1 MEGYLP
7 LKLKRKDLED
17 VNDDFSD
24 FSLSSPARKI
34 RRLVR
39 FSLFF
44 LKDAE
49 LPPII
54 EEEDVIPFE
63 HSLPQEQGFGSNSP
77 RGLKIEELPP
87 EPSNEERAIVL
98 FKPMNTSPLLQTP
111 SNFTVSV
118 NPHLISGFKN
128 QLLWSSQSNSW
139 RLADDEAVENNKSG
153 SSNGCLA
160 VVPWVP
166 SQFSSAPGAGLP
178 PEIDSPEMMD
188 AQEVEESKMDI
199 EDGNVDQRTANDAGG
214 ISVKASGDGS
224 SEWVSCTSSWFVA
237 HASAVRSCAVFI
249 DILCLIEAKDSDTTV
264 AEST

>member
-7 LKLKRKDLED
+7 LKLKRKELED

-34 RRLVR
+34 RRL
-39 FSLFF
+39 
-44 LKDAE
+44 DAE

-54 EEEDVIPFE
+54 EEEECEIPIE
-63 HSLPQEQGFGSNSP
+63 HSLPQEQGFGSNSAG
-77 RGLKIEELPP
+77 GLKIEELPP

-98 FKPMNTSPLLQTP
+98 FKPTNASPLLQSP

-139 RLADDEAVENNKSG
+139 RLADDDKWRTIIWVQVTGVLLLFHG
-153 SSNGCLA
+153 S
-160 VVPWVP
+160 

-188 AQEVEESKMDI
+188 AQEVEESRMDI
-199 EDGNVDQRTANDAGG
+199 EDSNVDQTNG
-214 ISVKASGDGS
+214 
-224 SEWVSCTSSWFVA
+224 
-237 HASAVRSCAVFI
+237 
-249 DILCLIEAKDSDTTV
+249 
-264 AEST
+264 

>member
-34 RRLVR
+34 RRL
-39 FSLFF
+39 
-44 LKDAE
+44 DAE

-54 EEEDVIPFE
+54 EEEECEIPFE

-214 ISVKASGDGS
+214 ISV
-224 SEWVSCTSSWFVA
+224 SEGLHQWQQQQQQ
-237 HASAVRSCAVFI
+237 H
-249 DILCLIEAKDSDTTV
+249 CLIPQPPHNTTTPIV
-264 AEST
+264 WYR